1 MNYRQKYLK
10 YKNKYMQLK
19 GKIDM
24 ENNFIGGQNTIE
36 FDDKISDAN
45 HIFAINLF
53 NNFDSASNIFS
64 PLSINYALSLLHL
77 AALEKTNLE
86 LSNLLKY
93 KYTVDDLQVIH
104 SIFNDDTIDMTN
116 LMLVNKTQNIN
127 KKYKNMVNNLV
138 KVIQED
144 FENPDLVAQKINHY
158 VENKTNGLI
167 KDIISPK
174 NINNEIIMI
183 LVNTV
188 YFKSKWKYGFDANKT
203 FREKFGSEKKIVDLM
218 NNQININYYENK
230 SFQIVEIPYQ
240 NENYV
245 MGIILPK
252 IVPDNDTID
261 YTINNVPIITAQEI
275 NELINNLS
283 LEKVDLYI
291 PKFTDKK
298 KIKLVPILKKMGLI
312 KIFDTN
318 MCQLDLISNNMC
330 ISNIIH
336 EAVIIIDESGTTAS
350 AATVVTGRAL
360 ARAPKKENIK
370 TFRADHPFVYYI
382 RHIPTNM
389 FLFFGDFQG

>member
-10 YKNKYMQLK
+10 YKNKYTQLK
-19 GKIDM
+19 EKIDM

-45 HIFAINLF
+45 HIFTINLF
-53 NNFDSASNIFS
+53 NNFDSVSNIFS

-77 AALEKTNLE
+77 AALEITNLE

-93 KYTVDDLQVIH
+93 KYTVDDLQVVND
-104 SIFNDDTIDMTN
+104 IFNDNTIDMTN
-116 LMLVNKTQNIN
+116 LMLINKTQNIN

-138 KVIQED
+138 KIIQGD

-174 NINNEIIMI
+174 NINNDTIMI

-188 YFKSKWKYGFDANKT
+188 YFKSKWKYGFDVNKT

-218 NNQININYYENK
+218 NNQNYFNYYENK
-230 SFQIVEIPYQ
+230 SFQIIEIPYQ
-240 NENYV
+240 NENFV
-245 MGIILPK
+245 LGIILPK
-252 IVPDNDTID
+252 IIPDNDTID
-261 YTINNVPIITAQEI
+261 YTINNVPIITAQEV

-283 LEKVDLYI
+283 LEKVNIYI

-298 KIKLVPILKKMGLI
+298 KLNLVPILKKMGLV

-318 MCQLDLISNNMC
+318 MCQLDLISNNIC
-330 ISNIIH
+330 VSNIIH
-336 EAVIIIDESGTTAS
+336 EAVIIVDESGTTAS
-350 AATVVTGRAL
+350 AATVITGRAL

-382 RHIPTNM
+382 RHLPTNM

>member
-10 YKNKYMQLK
+10 YKNKYTQLK
-19 GKIDM
+19 EKIDM

-45 HIFAINLF
+45 HTFTINLF
-53 NNFDSASNIFS
+53 NNFDSVSNIFS

-77 AALEKTNLE
+77 AALEITNLE

-93 KYTVDDLQVIH
+93 KYTVDDLQVIND
-104 SIFNDDTIDMTN
+104 IFNDNTIDMTN
-116 LMLVNKTQNIN
+116 LMLINKTQNIN

-138 KVIQED
+138 KIIQGD

-174 NINNEIIMI
+174 NINNDTIMI

-188 YFKSKWKYGFDANKT
+188 YFKSKWKYGFDVNKT

-218 NNQININYYENK
+218 NNQNYFNYYENK
-230 SFQIVEIPYQ
+230 SFQIIEIPYQ
-240 NENYV
+240 NENFV
-245 MGIILPK
+245 LGIILPK

-261 YTINNVPIITAQEI
+261 YTINNVPIITAQEV

-283 LEKVDLYI
+283 LEKVNIYI

-298 KIKLVPILKKMGLI
+298 KLNLVPILKKMGLV

-318 MCQLDLISNNMC
+318 MCQLDLISNNIC
-330 ISNIIH
+330 VSNIIH
-336 EAVIIIDESGTTAS
+336 EAVIIVDESGTTAS
-350 AATVVTGRAL
+350 AATVITGRAL

-382 RHIPTNM
+382 RHLPTNM

>member
-10 YKNKYMQLK
+10 YKNKYTQLK
-19 GKIDM
+19 EKIDM

-45 HIFAINLF
+45 HTFTINLF
-53 NNFDSASNIFS
+53 NNFDSVSNIFS

-77 AALEKTNLE
+77 AALEITNLE

-93 KYTVDDLQVIH
+93 KYTVDDLQVIND
-104 SIFNDDTIDMTN
+104 IFNDNTIDMTN
-116 LMLVNKTQNIN
+116 LMLINKTQNIN

-138 KVIQED
+138 KIIQGD

-174 NINNEIIMI
+174 NINNDTIMI

-188 YFKSKWKYGFDANKT
+188 YFKSKWKYGFDVNKT

-218 NNQININYYENK
+218 NNQNYFNYYENK
-230 SFQIVEIPYQ
+230 SFQIIEIPYQ
-240 NENYV
+240 NENFV
-245 MGIILPK
+245 LGIILPK

-261 YTINNVPIITAQEI
+261 YTINNVPIITAQEV

-283 LEKVDLYI
+283 LEKVNIYI

-298 KIKLVPILKKMGLI
+298 KLNLVPILKKMGLV

-318 MCQLDLISNNMC
+318 MCQLDLISNNIC
-330 ISNIIH
+330 VSNIIH
-336 EAVIIIDESGTTAS
+336 EAVIIVDESGTTAS
-350 AATVVTGRAL
+350 AATVITGRAL

-370 TFRADHPFVYYI
+370 TFQADHPFVYYI
-382 RHIPTNM
+382 RHLPTNM

>member
-10 YKNKYMQLK
+10 YKNKYTQLK
-19 GKIDM
+19 EKIDM

-45 HIFAINLF
+45 HTFTINLF
-53 NNFDSASNIFS
+53 NNFDSVSNIFS

-77 AALEKTNLE
+77 AALEITNLE

-93 KYTVDDLQVIH
+93 KYTVDDLQVIND
-104 SIFNDDTIDMTN
+104 IFNDNTIDMTN
-116 LMLVNKTQNIN
+116 LMLINKTQNIN

-138 KVIQED
+138 KIIQGD

-174 NINNEIIMI
+174 NINNDTIMI

-188 YFKSKWKYGFDANKT
+188 YFKSKWKYGFDVNKT

-218 NNQININYYENK
+218 NNQNYFNYYENK
-230 SFQIVEIPYQ
+230 SFQIIEIPYQ
-240 NENYV
+240 NENFV
-245 MGIILPK
+245 LGIILPK

-261 YTINNVPIITAQEI
+261 YTINNVPIITAQEV

-283 LEKVDLYI
+283 LEKVNIYI

-298 KIKLVPILKKMGLI
+298 KLNLVPILKKMGLV

-318 MCQLDLISNNMC
+318 MCQLDLISNNIC
-330 ISNIIH
+330 VSNIIH
-336 EAVIIIDESGTTAS
+336 EAVIIVDESGTTAS
-350 AATVVTGRAL
+350 AATVITGRAL
-360 ARAPKKENIK
+360 ARAPKKKNIK

-382 RHIPTNM
+382 RHLPTNM